1 MPGTGSL
8 GVRFDELPHNL
19 PTFCSTVLP
28 GRVLKTQSGTLY
40 RGGRDA
46 CWVCLGREDRYLHPA
61 LLDQS
66 EWQQRGG
73 HYLGGI
79 ARLKDGVTMAA
90 ALADL
95 NGIAD
100 RAKKEHPESNTGW
113 ATIID
118 TLQHTFVGDFEN
130 LLWMLAAAV
139 GLVLLIACAN
149 VANLLLARSAAR
161 RREIGIRSSLGRG
174 KRGSCGNC

>member
-28 GRVLKTQSGTLY
+28 GRVLKLNQELY
-40 RGGRDA
+40 TVVG
-46 CWVCLGREDRYLHPA
+46 VMPA
-61 LLDQS
+61 GFVLAEKTDIFIPLLLDQS